1 MGRVFNEDDS
11 MMRRSLH
18 LITERRR
25 HRAAA
30 TALQRRQSGTGHAR
44 TERAAPERDET
55 PPVGSQK
62 PTRRANDTPPL
73 DIDSERVREFGGP
86 VDQAQYSCDCGYVFD
101 AAVSTTVACPHC
113 GSSQAW

>member
-1 MGRVFNEDDS
+1 

-30 TALQRRQSGTGHAR
+30 TALKRRQSGPGHAR
-44 TERAAPERDET
+44 PERTQIERDTPAAAEAPAAGEIPLRRKNDA
-55 PPVGSQK
+55 PPV
-62 PTRRANDTPPL
+62 
-73 DIDSERVREFGGP
+73 DIDSERAREFGGP
-86 VDQAQYSCDCGYVFD
+86 VDQAQYTCGCGFVFD

-113 GSSQAW
+113 GCGQAW

>member
-1 MGRVFNEDDS
+1 MGRVFNPENA

-18 LITERRR
+18 LITDRSR

-30 TALQRRQSGTGHAR
+30 TALLRRQSGAGHPR
-44 TERAAPERDET
+44 PERAPAERESAPAVESRNPLRRKDDA
-55 PPVGSQK
+55 PPV
-62 PTRRANDTPPL
+62 

-86 VDQAQYSCDCGYVFD
+86 VDQAQYTCGCGYVFD

-113 GSSQAW
+113 GS